1 MKNNTDFNEIVD
13 MLGRLSGPQGC
24 LCLKEDGGTKSYHPK
39 EDFTATYNGCP
50 LVSIDLQSD
59 KGVIRAKSSERSIK
73 DKLTSANLKGVLI
86 FKEIKAT
93 IKKKNNA
100 KH

>member
-50 LVSIDLQSD
+50 LVSIDLQSKD
-59 KGVIRAKSSERSIK
+59 KGVIRAEGIK

-86 FKEIKAT
+86 FKGTKTIIKERG
-93 IKKKNNA
+93 IK
-100 KH
+100 